1 MKEKKTEVMTIRV
14 SATTKQ
20 AIEAEA
26 ERRDWSPSKMADK
39 ILTTWVEQQHDPNIN
54 IHFHQNTIN
63 NVNIK

>member
-26 ERRDWSPSKMADK
+26 ARREWSPSKMADK
-39 ILTTWVEQQHDPNIN
+39 ILTAWVEQQHDSDIN